1 MIDRLARGTTL
12 ALAAALASSV
22 LSGQAQA
29 RVRAAADIAST
40 LPLGDTERIADP
52 AITGTVKLQWLS
64 PAERWVVGLV
74 GGQVIEPHRATDNP
88 TLTGTIVGGELAYV
102 FAPKDWG
109 TRPYIGVMAGY
120 SQMGLRG
127 GEAQFDP
134 PTGTTSAGGWF
145 VIPEAGLTVPLTD
158 NFGLRFD
165 FRYQYLRSFS
175 EMLIADIHTYTSQ
188 TFGLGG
194 GIMVTF

>member
-1 MIDRLARGTTL
+1 MIDRLTRGSLL
-12 ALAAALASSV
+12 ALAVVIAPAV

-52 AITGTVKLQWLS
+52 AITGTIKLQWLS
-64 PAERWVVGLV
+64 RQEHWIVGLV

-109 TRPYIGVMAGY
+109 TRPYVGIMGGY

-127 GEAQFDP
+127 GDAQFDP
-134 PTGTTSAGGWF
+134 PTETTSAGGYF
-145 VIPEAGLTVPLTD
+145 IIPEAGLTVPLTES
-158 NFGLRFD
+158 FGLRFD
-165 FRYQYLRSFS
+165 FRYQYLRSFK
-175 EMLIADIHTYTSQ
+175 EMLIANIHTYTSQ